1 MTRLRLLAAL
11 VAGALV
17 LAGCSGSADTV
28 HDVKR
33 RVAAAT
39 DTGGPRFHK
48 YVALGD
54 SYTAAPLVPNTDVA
68 NGCFRSDHNYPSLVA
83 ERLDIPRLVD
93 VSCSGARTGDLTHR
107 QHTVGSAT
115 VRPQLAAVDRRTDL
129 VTLGIGG
136 NDFGLFETLV
146 STCTQLRRQDPAGS
160 PCADALRAR
169 GVDLVAKTRQIGS
182 RVEAVVRIVRQ
193 RAPGATVVLV
203 GYLRLAPSNGR
214 CRDLPFA
221 AGDYAFGR
229 RVSQALN
236 AAIERAA
243 RRTGARFVDMYAASR
258 GHDVC
263 SSDPWV
269 NGSRTVRGEALAY
282 HPFAAG
288 ESAVAE
294 ELVKALA

>member
-1 MTRLRLLAAL
+1 MTRLRLVAAL

-17 LAGCSGSADTV
+17 LAGCSGSADPV
-28 HDVKR
+28 KQVKR
-33 RVAAAT
+33 QVADAT
-39 DTGGPRFHK
+39 AVAGPRFHE

-68 NGCFRSDHNYPSLVA
+68 NGCFRSDHNYPKLVA
-83 ERLDIPRLVD
+83 DRLDIPRLVD
-93 VSCSGARTGDLTHR
+93 VSCSGARTRDLTHR
-107 QHTVGSAT
+107 QHTVGAAT
-115 VRPQLAAVDRRTDL
+115 VRPQLAAVDHRTDL

-169 GVDLVAKTRQIGS
+169 GVNLVAETRQIGS
-182 RVEAVVRIVRQ
+182 RVAAMVRLVRK

-203 GYLRLAPSNGR
+203 GYLRLTPSSGQ
-214 CRDLPFA
+214 CRGLPFA

-243 RRTGARFVDMYAASR
+243 TRTGARFVDMYAASR
-258 GHDVC
+258 GHDAC

-269 NGSRTVRGEALAY
+269 NGSRTVQGEALAY

-288 ESAVAE
+288 EHAVAD
-294 ELVKALA
+294 ELVTALE